1 VERRTFVG
9 VISGGLLTA
18 PLAVEAQQAGKV
30 YRIRVIN
37 DTEPATP
44 KGQGPLYDRMRE
56 LGWVRGQNFVV
67 ERRTY
72 DDQPERIPDLAT
84 GLVRGADVFIVGA
97 PSEAIRVKRIARWL
111 YRGGRT
117 LSWLSSSACTAS
129 RSGAGTHDESLVVFG
144 GAAVL
149 CRGRQGRPRIFLSVV
164 STRSGVPHLARRR
177 QGGMGMLMPARHG
190 ACHASGAWRPNLR
203 SASSP
208 GRSPKSEAGSCGYG
222 PGREWHY
229 FPTSTWRN

>member
-1 VERRTFVG
+1 MERRTFVG

-84 GLVRGADVFIVGA
+84 GLVRGADVFIVGD

-117 LSWLSSSACTAS
+117 LSWLKVKQRVYRVEERGWDS
-129 RSGAGTHDESLVVFG
+129 R
-144 GAAVL
+144 
-149 CRGRQGRPRIFLSVV
+149 
-164 STRSGVPHLARRR
+164 
-177 QGGMGMLMPARHG
+177 
-190 ACHASGAWRPNLR
+190 
-203 SASSP
+203 
-208 GRSPKSEAGSCGYG
+208 
-222 PGREWHY
+222 
-229 FPTSTWRN
+229 